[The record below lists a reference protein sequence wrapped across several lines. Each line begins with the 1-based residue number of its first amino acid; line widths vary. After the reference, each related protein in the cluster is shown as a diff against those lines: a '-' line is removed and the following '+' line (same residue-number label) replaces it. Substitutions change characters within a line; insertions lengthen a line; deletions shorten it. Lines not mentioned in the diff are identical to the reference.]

1 MYSGRTH
8 PRFLQATLALI
19 LSSVPFGVSAAQGGA
34 AVSGAS
40 RDSAPS
46 AAEMSALARATGVNK
61 ANAGSAVLHG
71 KAMKLTPANRPGDK
85 NLAGVGYLG
94 VLENGL
100 AGDETG
106 LPAGQYD
113 VFVANV
119 KGSWVGYA
127 VSNGQVVRRAIR
139 TSVSN
144 TGGSAKP
151 VFSEPGWCVSQG
163 VWYYGLDL
171 KPHWLVTAR
180 VCF

>member
-1 MYSGRTH
+1 
-8 PRFLQATLALI
+8 
-19 LSSVPFGVSAAQGGA
+19 
-34 AVSGAS
+34 
-40 RDSAPS
+40 
-46 AAEMSALARATGVNK
+46 
-61 ANAGSAVLHG
+61 
-71 KAMKLTPANRPGDK
+71 MKLTPANRPGDK